1 MKCRGGASTGVS
13 AYELRP
19 CGPLAGGDGMIIGA
33 RDTCSAEEQ
42 KIFGFSEWEAE
53 AEDQVVGEEACCV
66 GR

>member
-13 AYELRP
+13 VYEFRP
-19 CGPLAGGDGMIIGA
+19 YGPLAGGDGMLIGA
-33 RDTCSAEEQ
+33 RDACSVEQ

-53 AEDQVVGEEACCV
+53 AEGRVVGEEPCCV